1 VVVMSRSN
9 TRTGTGRRKPAGE
22 GAMSTLLLNEGASQ
36 PGGRKKTRLERHAPV
51 GEPDVMQ
58 DILTDIDTILEKQ
71 AAHDAPNTG
80 IARRRIEMLR
90 EAQWLHSQLA
100 DSYDS

>member
-1 VVVMSRSN
+1 MS
-9 TRTGTGRRKPAGE
+9 ALLLEE
-22 GAMSTLLLNEGASQ
+22 GARQ
-36 PGGRKKTRLERHAPV
+36 PGGVEKTRLDPHAPAGV
-51 GEPDVMQ
+51 PVVMKDV
-58 DILTDIDTILEKQ
+58 LTDIDAVLERQ